1 MIRSLW
7 IAKTGMDV
15 QQTNIDVISH
25 NLANISTNGYK
36 HARPVFEDLI
46 YQTIR
51 QAGSPAAQQGQIPTG
66 LQLGVGARTVATVRI
81 YTEGALQNT
90 NNSFDMAISGQ
101 GFFRVLSPDGQTTGY
116 TRDGSFRL
124 DSQGRLV
131 MSNGWQLQPQF
142 QIPTDAINFTV
153 ASDGTASYLPAGGVN
168 PVQLGRITVTTFVN
182 PAGLTAKGENLYLET
197 EASGAPQ
204 ETDPGSNGAGTLYQ
218 GYIEASNVNA
228 TEELVNMIQAQRAY
242 ELNSRAIQTSDQ
254 MLQKLTQL

>member
-7 IAKTGMDV
+7 IGKTGMDV
-15 QQTNIDVISH
+15 QQTSIDVISH

-36 HARPVFEDLI
+36 HSRPVFEDLI

-51 QAGSPAAQQGQIPTG
+51 QAGSPAAQQGQVPTG

-81 YTEGALQNT
+81 YTEGGLQNT
-90 NNSFDMAISGQ
+90 GNSFDLAISGQ
-101 GFFRVLSPDGQTTGY
+101 GLFRVLSPDGQTTGY

-124 DSQGRLV
+124 DSQGRMV

-142 QIPTDAINFTV
+142 QIPSDAVSFSV
-153 ASDGTASYLPAGGVN
+153 APDGTASYMPAGAVN
-168 PVQLGRITVTTFVN
+168 AVQLGTITVSTFVN
-182 PAGLTAKGENLYLET
+182 PAGLTAKGETIYLET

-204 ETDPGSNGAGTLYQ
+204 ETNPGSNGAGTLYQ
-218 GYIEASNVNA
+218 GYVESSNVNA
-228 TEELVNMIQAQRAY
+228 TEELVNMITAQRAY
-242 ELNSRAIQTSDQ
+242 ELNSRVISTSDQ

>member
-25 NLANISTNGYK
+25 DLANINTNGYK
-36 HARPVFEDLI
+36 QSRPVFEDLI

-51 QAGSPAAQQGQIPTG
+51 QAGSPAAQQGQVPTG
-66 LQLGVGARTVATVRI
+66 LQLGAGARTVATVRI

-90 NNSFDMAISGQ
+90 NNSFDLAISGQ

-116 TRDGSFRL
+116 TRDGSFEL
-124 DSQGRLV
+124 DSQGRMV

-142 QIPTDAINFTV
+142 QIPTDAVSFSV
-153 ASDGTASYLPAGGVN
+153 APDGTASYMPAGGVN
-168 PVQLGRITVTTFVN
+168 AVQLGRITLSRFIN
-182 PAGLTAKGENLYLET
+182 PAGLTAKGETIYLET

-204 ETDPGSNGAGTLYQ
+204 ETDPGTNGAGTLYQ
-218 GYIEASNVNA
+218 GYVEASNVNA

-242 ELNSRAIQTSDQ
+242 ELNSRVVQTSDQ

>member
-36 HARPVFEDLI
+36 QSRPVFEDLI

-51 QAGSPAAQQGQIPTG
+51 QAGSPAAQQGQVPTG
-66 LQLGVGARTVATVRI
+66 LQLGVGARTVATVRL

-90 NNSFDMAISGQ
+90 NNSFDLAVSGQ
-101 GFFRVLSPDGQTTGY
+101 GFFRVLSPDGQTTAY

-124 DSQGRLV
+124 DSQGRMV
-131 MSNGWQLQPQF
+131 MSNGWQLQPAF
-142 QIPTDAINFTV
+142 QIPTDAVSFNV
-153 ASDGTASYLPAGGVN
+153 APDGTASYMPAGAVN
-168 PVQLGRITVTTFVN
+168 AVQLGTITLSTFIN
-182 PAGLTAKGENLYLET
+182 PAGLTAKGETLYLET

-204 ETDPGSNGAGTLYQ
+204 ETIPGTNGAGTLYQ
-218 GYIEASNVNA
+218 GYVEASNVNA

-242 ELNSRAIQTSDQ
+242 EMNSRAIQTSDQ